1 MLASQSLMLA
11 PHGSR
16 MPLWM
21 LCGCLA
27 MGAFTLAR
35 IQGYVRLPSKWVAV
49 ASVFMGWGLLWR
61 EYGSPMVVEFWVD
74 LLLFMYTAKL
84 LELTSKRDVSQIM
97 LLSFFVAMTHF
108 LFDESMWQTIVTF
121 SGLVMV
127 MATLIALHSSSTQ
140 TQGRQPLKLA
150 GIAFL
155 QALPLLVI
163 LFVFFPRLSP
173 FWTIPLEKGAAFT
186 GLNDRLMLGDIHS
199 LVQSD
204 ELAFRVNF
212 TSAPPASRDLYW
224 RTLVLSAVSE
234 GGWVVGS
241 PPRPTP
247 SIKFGAEGATI
258 DYELLSQPMRVP
270 FIPSLDR
277 VLSVEGTSV
286 RLDPLGFVRSASVLQ
301 TVSQY
306 KMRSGLNAVNGA
318 ELSKAE
324 RAAYLALPLR
334 TNPLA
339 RTFGASLAEDYQ
351 TPDAV
356 IHTVLAW
363 YFDEFTY
370 TLNPDASKRD
380 SIDHFLFET
389 KRGFCEHFAASF
401 TWVMRAA
408 GIPARVVLG
417 YQGGA
422 YNPSGNYIEVRQFD
436 AHAWSE
442 VWVQGEGWRRVDPT
456 AFIAPERIERGMGAS
471 AAGMDGL
478 MTGEAWDYFQMRS
491 LGWLFDLQLQVQA
504 LSHLWDR
511 VIVNYDQTRQM
522 RWLSTVWPDLEL
534 EDLAPLALAAFLLG
548 LGVITVGL
556 VAPPFRRGLSREAR
570 WYQSYLRCLDGIT
583 LDQVGRG
590 AGVARCQEAWGS
602 ARPAEAALAQV
613 FVEKFELSLY
623 QEDQSVSPSSVSKA
637 LLVLKMRLAWMRLTG
652 RWDHH
657 SQRPKRII

>member
-1 MLASQSLMLA
+1 
-11 PHGSR
+11 

-21 LCGCLA
+21 LFCCLVI
-27 MGAFTLAR
+27 GAVTLAR
-35 IQGYVRLPSKWVAV
+35 VQGYVKMPSKWVAV
-49 ASVFMGWGLLWR
+49 ASVFIGWGLLWR
-61 EYGSPMVVEFWVD
+61 EYGGPMVVEFWVG
-74 LLLFMYTAKL
+74 LLLFLYAAKL
-84 LELTSKRDVSQIM
+84 LELDSKRDVSQIM

-108 LFDESMWQTIVTF
+108 LFDESLLQTIVTF

-127 MATLIALHSSSTQ
+127 MATLIAVHSSSTQ
-140 TQGRQPLKLA
+140 APGRQPVKLA
-150 GIAFL
+150 SIAFL

-173 FWTIPLEKGAAFT
+173 FWTIPLEKGTAVS
-186 GLNDRLMLGDIHS
+186 GLSDRLMLGDIHS

-204 ELAFRVNF
+204 ALAFRVNF
-212 TSAPPASRDLYW
+212 TAAPPASRDLYW
-224 RTLVLSAVSE
+224 RALVLSEVSE
-234 GGWVVGS
+234 DGWVVGS
-241 PPRPTP
+241 PPRPMP
-247 SIKFGAEGATI
+247 STTVRTQSKVI

-270 FIPSLDR
+270 VIPSLDR
-277 VLSVEGTSV
+277 VLSVEGASAS
-286 RLDPLGFVRSASVLQ
+286 LDPLGFVRTASVLQ

-306 KMRSGLNAVNGA
+306 QMRSSLNAVYGA

-324 RAAYLALPLR
+324 RAAYLALPQR

-339 RTFGASLAEDYQ
+339 QAYGASLADGHRA
-351 TPDAV
+351 PDAV
-356 IHTVLAW
+356 IQTVLAW
-363 YFDEFTY
+363 YFDDFTY
-370 TLNPDASKRD
+370 TLSPGASEGD
-380 SIDHFLFET
+380 SIDHFLFEAR
-389 KRGFCEHFAASF
+389 RGFCEHFAASF

-456 AFIAPERIERGMGAS
+456 AFVAPERIEAGMSAS

-511 VIVNYDQTRQM
+511 VVVNYDEAQQL
-522 RWLSTVWPDLEL
+522 RWLSMIWPGLEL

-556 VAPPFRRGLSREAR
+556 VAPPFRRGLSQEAR
-570 WYQSYLRCLDGIT
+570 WYRGYVNCLDGLT
-583 LDQVGRG
+583 LDQVGPG
-590 AGVARCQEAWGS
+590 AGVAQCQEAWHS
-602 ARPAEAALAQV
+602 VRPAEAALAQA
-613 FVEKFELSLY
+613 FVEKFGLRLY

-637 LLVLKMRLAWMRLTG
+637 LLVLKVRLTWMRLTG
-652 RWDHH
+652 R
-657 SQRPKRII
+657 